1 MDLSK
6 ISQRRTEIMGFAC
19 LYVIAFHN
27 IFDWP
32 RLFHPLELFC
42 STGIG
47 VEVFMLLSGVGLYYS
62 YSKTENPHG
71 FYKKRY
77 IRLLV
82 PYTLI
87 ALPFFIWNH
96 VLGRGNVFLTF
107 TNIAFPL
114 NGAKSTWFIAAISVF
129 YLIYPLIYKLQ
140 NYETK
145 IAGRTL
151 SDTTVTFLLCSIWF
165 VILLLLKKNTPKFY
179 NNCEIALTRFIVF
192 LLGCWL
198 GKYIKEGIKIPI
210 AVPFLFISIFFV
222 YTYLFHVEVKIPAF
236 WRRMIH
242 VPLAFGGLF
251 LFYYLSVLCDKL
263 HLQKIIAFFGK
274 RSLEI
279 YLSHVL
285 LLKIYL
291 YYFGRKRF
299 DRWDLFSYLIVII
312 ASIALSSLIHPLAN
326 WICAGLLRLGK
337 KKTVEKENPER

>member
-1 MDLSK
+1 MDLSR

-27 IFDWP
+27 IIDWP

-62 YSKTENPHG
+62 YSKTENTPG
-71 FYKKRY
+71 FLKKRFV
-77 IRLLV
+77 RLLV

-96 VLGRGNVFLTF
+96 ILGRGNVFLTF

-114 NGAKSTWFIAAISVF
+114 QGAKTTWFIAAISVF
-129 YLIYPLIYKLQ
+129 YLIYPFVYKLQ
-140 NYETK
+140 KYETR
-145 IAGRTL
+145 IAGRTI
-151 SDTTVTFLLCSIWF
+151 SDTGVTIFLCSVWF
-165 VILLLLKKNTPKFY
+165 VILLILRKMTPTFY
-179 NNCEIALTRFIVF
+179 KNCEIALTRFIVF

-198 GKYIKEGIKIPI
+198 GKYIKEGRKISG
-210 AVPFLFISIFFV
+210 AVPFLFIAIFFV
-222 YTYLFHVEVKIPAF
+222 YIYLFHVEVKIPAF

-251 LFYYLSVLCDKL
+251 LFYYLSVLFDRL
-263 HLQKIIAFFGK
+263 HLKKIIEFFGK

-285 LLKIYL
+285 LLKIYQ
-291 YYFGRKRF
+291 YYVGPKRF
-299 DRWDLFSYLIVII
+299 DRWDLVGYLIVII
-312 ASIALSSLIHPLAN
+312 VSVAVSSVIHPLAN
-326 WICAGLLRLGK
+326 RICAGLLSLGK
-337 KKTVEKENPER
+337 KKTVEKGSPER